1 MTNVIMNACTI
12 AYELFTVYCL
22 QGLFVKMVFVLFF
35 LFLTRRLKVFLFR
48 LAVLF

>member
-22 QGLFVKMVFVLFF
+22 QGLFVKMLF

-48 LAVLF
+48 LAVLL